1 MKMTHNNAAI
11 ATFINK
17 FCALLIDVKEMSKT
31 AILLAAQRLS
41 SKYETLEPILVVKA
55 MLDAFQKSIEND
67 AALKTMDTEN
77 ETPPTVPYLPPKE
90 KSSPKYTICLDLD
103 ETLVHHNE

>member
-31 AILLAAQRLS
+31 AILLTAQRLS
-41 SKYETLEPILVVKA
+41 SKYETLEPILVV
-55 MLDAFQKSIEND
+55 
-67 AALKTMDTEN
+67 
-77 ETPPTVPYLPPKE
+77 
-90 KSSPKYTICLDLD
+90 
-103 ETLVHHNE
+103 

>member
-1 MKMTHNNAAI
+1 
-11 ATFINK
+11 
-17 FCALLIDVKEMSKT
+17 
-31 AILLAAQRLS
+31 
-41 SKYETLEPILVVKA
+41 